1 MIVAVHTTYS
11 CHSYKNVQHL
21 FGCKYREAVYMFD
34 LILSNN
40 IYIIL
45 PVFLA
50 KLFRIILG
58 LLRYRI
64 KEYRH

>member
-11 CHSYKNVQHL
+11 CHSYKNVQQL
-21 FGCKYREAVYMFD
+21 FGCKYREAVDMFD

-50 KLFRIILG
+50 K
-58 LLRYRI
+58 
-64 KEYRH
+64 